1 MNRAE
6 IKTWAKDKIKGHIWE
21 LLIPIL
27 VTGILTGL
35 TIGQKYTI
43 DIDITEYLQQAFIY
57 GVQNGYLT
65 NCKWQNMK
73 IYYMNLGWELP
84 GEYKVKSTI
93 SNLDI
98 YYEED

>member
-35 TIGQKYTI
+35 TIGQKYTMDGGTLKVEGGVSLGI
-43 DIDITEYLQQAFIY
+43 FLGICEDIR
-57 GVQNGYLT
+57 
-65 NCKWQNMK
+65 
-73 IYYMNLGWELP
+73 
-84 GEYKVKSTI
+84 
-93 SNLDI
+93 
-98 YYEED
+98 